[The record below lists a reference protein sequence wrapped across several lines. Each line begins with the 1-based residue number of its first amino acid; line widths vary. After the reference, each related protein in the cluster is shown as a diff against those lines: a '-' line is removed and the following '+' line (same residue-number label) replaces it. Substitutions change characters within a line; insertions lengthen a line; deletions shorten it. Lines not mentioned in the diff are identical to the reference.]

1 MEGRTI
7 NSFRIND
14 CIGRGGA
21 ISTPDPLRP
30 RRGYGQFFQL
40 PKSIRINEARR
51 KHLQCAN
58 WPVDDFV
65 AAQNLT
71 QPPAST
77 TDLLAA
83 GAPSPGVGETCQ
95 FIDSF

>member
-1 MEGRTI
+1 MDHGENI
-7 NSFRIND
+7 
-14 CIGRGGA
+14 
-21 ISTPDPLRP
+21 
-30 RRGYGQFFQL
+30 
-40 PKSIRINEARR
+40 
-51 KHLQCAN
+51 LQCAN

-71 QPPAST
+71 HPPAST

-83 GAPSPGVGETCQ
+83 GAPRPGVGGTCQ